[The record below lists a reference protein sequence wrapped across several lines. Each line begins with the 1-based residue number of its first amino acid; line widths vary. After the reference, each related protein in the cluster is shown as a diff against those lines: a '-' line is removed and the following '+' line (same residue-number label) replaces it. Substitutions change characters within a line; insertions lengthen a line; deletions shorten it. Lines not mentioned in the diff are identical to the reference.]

1 AVSTIDSILLTLS
14 SLFARDVY
22 GNISNTRNDSK
33 QLLVGKIFIP
43 VIALLAFLFAQ
54 SNISLIAVLSVAAS
68 AGLLVIVPSIIGAFF
83 WKRGTAAG
91 SIVSVIVSGLV
102 VIYLELAKVKPLDL
116 ASGLWGLFIST
127 VLFIIVSLLTKAPTE
142 KAN

>member
-1 AVSTIDSILLTLS
+1 DSILLTLS

-22 GNISNTRNDSK
+22 GNITNTKNDSK

-68 AGLLVIVPSIIGAFF
+68 AGLLVIVPSIIVAFF
-83 WKRGTAAG
+83 WMWATATG
-91 SIVSVIVSGLV
+91 LIVSVTVSGLL
-102 VIYLELAKVKPLDL
+102 VIYMKLSNINSSDWV
-116 ASGLWGLFIST
+116 SGL
-127 VLFIIVSLLTKAPTE
+127 
-142 KAN
+142 